1 MLEKLTEGPQINEVV
16 VVFPTRETT
25 TSVAVKIM
33 NVKEREKKK
42 EALLFIVVLHCFIC
56 LFILRN
62 YLMRITQRTVDI
74 RYIFSIICEVFT
86 DVFFFLLW
94 LMMFVQFSE
103 ILLIL
108 VLWSRPFQLRR
119 RQVEDQ
125 NYNNNG
131 CPDHFFA
138 AYSNC

>member
-33 NVKEREKKK
+33 NVKEREKKKK

-86 DVFFFLLW
+86 DVFFF
-94 LMMFVQFSE
+94 FYF
-103 ILLIL
+103 
-108 VLWSRPFQLRR
+108 
-119 RQVEDQ
+119 
-125 NYNNNG
+125 G
-131 CPDHFFA
+131 
-138 AYSNC
+138 